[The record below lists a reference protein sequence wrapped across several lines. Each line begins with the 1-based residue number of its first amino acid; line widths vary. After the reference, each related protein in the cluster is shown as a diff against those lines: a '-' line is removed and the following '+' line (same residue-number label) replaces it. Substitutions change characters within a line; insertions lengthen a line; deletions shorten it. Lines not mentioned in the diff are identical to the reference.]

1 MHRGYSLIELVVTL
15 AIIAVA
21 AAAALPRLAGFRDR
35 IAVNQAAWE
44 VTTALAVARHTAILR
59 AARARV
65 SIARDSLRIDR
76 WEDGRWAPHRRWPGP
91 VHHGVA
97 LTVSNPEIVF
107 GPTGMGW
114 GASNT
119 TVVLRRG
126 SQVATITTSRVGRV
140 KRW

>member
-1 MHRGYSLIELVVTL
+1 MPRGYSLTELAVTL

-21 AAAALPRLAGFRDR
+21 AAIALPRLAGFRDR

-44 VTTALAVARHTAILR
+44 VTTALAVARHTAVGR

-65 SIARDSLRIDR
+65 TIAGDSLRIDR
-76 WEDGRWAPHRRWPGP
+76 WEDGGWAPLRRWPGP
-91 VHHGVA
+91 VQRGVA

-126 SQVATITTSRVGRV
+126 SQVETITTSRLGRV